1 MGSMA
6 NVDTPI
12 KVHKRKNGCT
22 DVVFLL
28 VFIASLFALGWLFDY
43 GLTRGDLD
51 KILYGQ
57 DYMSDLCG
65 RDNSEAATGLP
76 LVVNAT
82 YGGATFWSYLW
93 PFELQPQQYE
103 VPTLRGARN
112 HSQRRFLYY
121 TFPAEELDG
130 WRSTAV
136 CLERCPAVP
145 VLGNGSAE
153 DPASW
158 VCTGKYS
165 DGPPAECPGGWGD
178 AEACVA
184 YRNALFTRA
193 GPAVLER
200 CNEPLSDCDVCY
212 PPYETIGMVHYC
224 LPDPKHALE
233 TFQSVAVALIA
244 TGAAVGKTL
253 GERDPVAVRGANGTL
268 HWEPRRGMTVGDL
281 EQLREFVSSAPHLAY
296 EDVRVAAPV
305 ICGCLVFAFCFGLV
319 WMVLLR
325 FWASLMVWATL
336 GAIGAGFGGASW
348 WLFDRL
354 EWMRRDVRYA
364 SDDLFRHQADSLHV
378 WAYVVAVVGALYLLA
393 VLCCRSKIAIA
404 VRVMKEATRAVS
416 ALPLLLLTPLLTL
429 ACVLG
434 VTCFG
439 VFSGLLLVSTGELR
453 LGRAGFGHLDVPP
466 EAVALVSAHAFLCLW
481 LTWWFKHL
489 QHATV
494 AGGISTWYFAADKW
508 RDVGSFPVAGAYC
521 RAVTRTTAT
530 AIPNKP
536 HHHHHHHHH
545 PNTHTRARARRAHT
559 HTRTCTRA
567 YTHIHTTK
575 PGAQHCK
582 CAMATSR
589 RKRSDARTL
598 RRAPM
603 SAAGA
608 GGMRC
613 RPPP

>member
-158 VCTGKYS
+158 SARAAGATPRRAWRTATRCSRAPVPRCSSGATSRSRIATSGELPDRHSPVSAAAPRHAAPLHAPDNTGLHRAAPTAPR
-165 DGPPAECPGGWGD
+165 PPQAHRKLI
-178 AEACVA
+178 ARRRITLAHEAREHA
-184 YRNALFTRA
+184 
-193 GPAVLER
+193 PR
-200 CNEPLSDCDVCY
+200 CARGSY

-416 ALPLLLLTPLLTL
+416 ALPLLLLT
-429 ACVLG
+429 
-434 VTCFG
+434 
-439 VFSGLLLVSTGELR
+439 
-453 LGRAGFGHLDVPP
+453 
-466 EAVALVSAHAFLCLW
+466 
-481 LTWWFKHL
+481 
-489 QHATV
+489 
-494 AGGISTWYFAADKW
+494 
-508 RDVGSFPVAGAYC
+508 
-521 RAVTRTTAT
+521 
-530 AIPNKP
+530 
-536 HHHHHHHHH
+536 
-545 PNTHTRARARRAHT
+545 
-559 HTRTCTRA
+559 
-567 YTHIHTTK
+567 
-575 PGAQHCK
+575 
-582 CAMATSR
+582 
-589 RKRSDARTL
+589 
-598 RRAPM
+598 
-603 SAAGA
+603 
-608 GGMRC
+608 
-613 RPPP
+613 